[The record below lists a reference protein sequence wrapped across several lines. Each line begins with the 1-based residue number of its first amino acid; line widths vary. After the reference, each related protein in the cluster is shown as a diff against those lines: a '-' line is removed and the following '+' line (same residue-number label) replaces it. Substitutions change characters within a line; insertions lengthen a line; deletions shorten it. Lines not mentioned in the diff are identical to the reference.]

1 MDQNGK
7 PTTPDAPTPPH
18 AGEPAP
24 STCIKIDLEYFLPAQ
39 KLMVKSQAAT
49 IMIEGVL
56 QDAIRHVVSANVGG
70 PLPADGIVRIHLEY
84 EMTTDAL
91 TLDAQAPR
99 VVVLGVLQHALGA
112 LTRNQ
117 IMQSNQVNQQAVEK
131 RLVDLET
138 RVMQIPQPSKLI
150 IPGRP

>member
-1 MDQNGK
+1 MDSNGK
-7 PTTPDAPTPPH
+7 PTTPDAP
-18 AGEPAP
+18 PAAT
-24 STCIKIDLEYFLPAQ
+24 TCIKIDIEYVLAAQ

-56 QDAIRHVVSANVGG
+56 QDAIRPVVSANVGG
-70 PLPADGIVRIHLEY
+70 PLPADGVVRVHLEY
-84 EMTTDAL
+84 EMTTDEMKVE
-91 TLDAQAPR
+91 AQAPR

-117 IMQSNQVNQQAVEK
+117 IMQSVQVDRQAVEK

-138 RVMQIPQPSKLI
+138 RLMKIPV
-150 IPGRP
+150 PGKIVNPATGLPL